1 MKTIKI
7 TMYILCLGLTT
18 LTAQEEAP
26 KFKISA
32 EALELFDDTI
42 TTTGL
47 RFEYQVEDEYT
58 LKLTNNIYR
67 IKLFFEERKKEAV
80 QIALSKIMDDN
91 TTTTGFDRMV
101 WKKTR
106 ANGKPVY
113 EVELKDNQLLFHIR
127 RKEMDDETYKRLTS
141 LGQEFLVTINS

>member
-7 TMYILCLGLTT
+7 TLYILCLGLTT
-18 LTAQEEAP
+18 LTAQEEP

-32 EALELFDDTI
+32 EALELYDDMI

-58 LKLTNNIYR
+58 LKLTNTIYK
-67 IKLFFEERKKEAV
+67 IKLFYEEEKKEAV
-80 QIALSKIMDDN
+80 QLALSKIMDGN
-91 TTTTGFDRMV
+91 AATTGFDKMV
-101 WKKTR
+101 WKKTL

-113 EVELKDNQLLFHIR
+113 EVELKDNQLRIHIK
-127 RKEMDDETYKRLTS
+127 RKEMDDEAYEKLTS
-141 LGQEFLVTINS
+141 LGQRFLETING